1 MTGAKRLMKKLTDCK
16 NGCRRWFSAVTDM
29 FKVKREER
37 LLMGGILIFLLFLH
51 ALVICKYYGIFSKID
66 PRGFYW
72 PLFIRNFHVSGFD
85 PITYSIV
92 SKWSA
97 GYNVYRH
104 PLLAFFMYVP
114 YLINQGLMYVTGQNC
129 ALFVVAAM
137 QTFWGF
143 YGMLFF
149 YRIVRELIGL
159 GQRMSSLM
167 TLFFLSFAYI
177 MVSAMV
183 PDHFIISM
191 MLLLMMLYIAGRKM
205 RSGRRMTLLEGIL
218 LFVVTAGTSL
228 NNGLK
233 VYLSS
238 LFVNGKRFFRPLN
251 LLVGVL
257 LPAALIWGF
266 SRWEYATFV
275 WPKEVAQHKANE
287 KRKAQKKKKAYEM
300 KVAQARKDSIMLA
313 NGDTAAVTARKA
325 AAANDAKKRA
335 EAKKKRGP
343 KQGAPISNGEF
354 MRWTD
359 VTSSR
364 LSATVENLF
373 GESIQLHPDY
383 LLGDVLRS
391 RPMVVHY
398 RWWWNYAIEG
408 LIAIL
413 FAAGIFFGRRRKFLW
428 LVLGCFGMDMLL
440 HVGLGFGINEVYIMS
455 AHWIFAVPIAIA
467 CIVPQLGERG
477 KRMLSVLLSLLTL
490 YLFIYNVSLLVK
502 YFM

>member
-1 MTGAKRLMKKLTDCK
+1 MTGAKRLMKKLTYCK

>member
-275 WPKEVAQHKANE
+275 WPKEVAQHKVNE

-391 RPMVVHY
+391 RPIVVHY